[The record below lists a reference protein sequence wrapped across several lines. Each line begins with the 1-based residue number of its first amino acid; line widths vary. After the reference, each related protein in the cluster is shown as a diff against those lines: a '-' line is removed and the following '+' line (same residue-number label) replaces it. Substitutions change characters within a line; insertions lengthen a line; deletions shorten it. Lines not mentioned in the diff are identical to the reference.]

1 MGLTDTA
8 IRNLKPGARPRKV
21 SDGGWLYLHVMPSGS
36 KIWRMGYRF
45 DGKEQTLTLG
55 TYPQITLMA
64 ARKLRDQARARIT
77 AGEDP
82 SKPISDDTIPITFVQ
97 CAQEWYRRWSV
108 NVSKNHATLVWRR
121 LEVNVLPTL
130 GSVSISDVTPKRI
143 LAALS
148 PMEERGALDMLKRAR
163 QHIAEITAMAM
174 ASGFITSDPSYR
186 LEKAVTRP
194 KKTEHFSRLSF
205 NELGPF
211 MKKLQHYD
219 GDPMT
224 RAALL
229 FLIFTWTRTNEVRFA
244 RWGEVNGDLWRIP
257 PTRMKAAREHLVPL
271 SLQAQKILEELP
283 RSPKH
288 DLIFWSRS
296 SKTGAISENTMLY
309 ALHRMGYH
317 KKATV
322 HGFRSTAST
331 WANEQML
338 NDTQRRYDYDWIEL
352 ALSHVEA
359 NKVRGAY
366 NSATYLQPRRRMLQD
381 WCDAITHSLGD

>member
-1 MGLTDTA
+1 MALTDTA
-8 IRNLKPGARPRKV
+8 IRNLKAGLRPRKV
-21 SDGGWLYLHVMPSGS
+21 SDSGWLYLHVMPSGS
-36 KIWRMGYRF
+36 RIWRMGYRF

-55 TYPQITLMA
+55 TYPQLSLVD
-64 ARKLRDQARARIT
+64 ARRLRDQAHARLKS
-77 AGEDP
+77 GEDP
-82 SKPISDDTIPITFVQ
+82 SIPDSKEVRPVTFGE
-97 CAQEWYRRWSV
+97 CAQDWHRRWSV
-108 NVSKNHATLVWRR
+108 NVTKPHAALVWRR
-121 LEVNVLPTL
+121 LEANVLPAL
-130 GSVSISDVTPKRI
+130 GPLSITDVSPKRI
-143 LAALS
+143 LSALQ

-174 ASGFITSDPSYR
+174 ASGLIQSDPSYR

-194 KKTEHFSRLSF
+194 RKTQHFSRMLFSEMGAFMEKLLS
-205 NELGPF
+205 
-211 MKKLQHYD
+211 YD

-224 RAALL
+224 REALL
-229 FLIFTWTRTNEVRFA
+229 FVILTWTRTNEVRFA
-244 RWGEVNGDLWRIP
+244 RWGEIQGDVWRIP
-257 PTRMKAAREHLVPL
+257 AQRMKAGREHLIPL
-271 SLQAQKILEELP
+271 SLQAQELLRRLP
-283 RSPKH
+283 RSPRH
-288 DLIFWSRS
+288 DFIFWSRS

-317 KKATV
+317 RKATV

-338 NDTQRRYDYDWIEL
+338 NEAQRRYDYDWIEL

-381 WCDAITHSLGD
+381 WADALIHPKSD